1 MLNKVNIK
9 NRVTYITI
17 SRGALTVK
25 NYGFVFSTEDKEI
38 LIPVATILMIFIE
51 PGVTISHRAVE
62 LAAKL
67 GTSLIFIS
75 EGGTRLY
82 SLGTIWNKNNSNTI
96 KQAKAAFTLK
106 DRKKILNKMFFIRF
120 GENPPRKNLTE
131 DQLRGIEG
139 ARVRSTYQYLA
150 KKYNVEWKG
159 RAYEKKSDNKFI
171 NDKVNQAL
179 TSSNF
184 ALYSIVE
191 AVIVALGYSPAIGF
205 LHSGKNISFVLDIAD
220 LIKFE
225 TTVPLSFRLSK
236 SIKNKNLNKEV
247 RLACRD
253 MFNEKNIISKIIELI
268 EEVFEVLD

>member
-25 NYGFVFSTEDKEI
+25 NNGFVFTTENKEI
-38 LIPVATILMIFIE
+38 LIPIATILMIFIE

-106 DRKKILNKMFFIRF
+106 DRKKILNKMFLIRF
-120 GENPPRKNLTE
+120 GENPPRQNLTE

-139 ARVRSTYQYLA
+139 ARVKSIYQYLA